1 MLVRY
6 LQVCKYASIHLHP
19 SIPSA
24 LPSNPLL
31 SLIQSSAMHCAYVT
45 YFPPRLARL
54 FRSSALAPPCTVL
67 HARFCRLQ
75 LLACVLAGPFSTRRE
90 AAFPHRPSL
99 PLTNSLSMPRSSR

>member
-67 HARFCRLQ
+67 HAPILSPAV
-75 LLACVLAGPFSTRRE
+75 ACVR
-90 AAFPHRPSL
+90 AARPILDGERAHFPP
-99 PLTNSLSMPRSSR
+99 PAQPAPD